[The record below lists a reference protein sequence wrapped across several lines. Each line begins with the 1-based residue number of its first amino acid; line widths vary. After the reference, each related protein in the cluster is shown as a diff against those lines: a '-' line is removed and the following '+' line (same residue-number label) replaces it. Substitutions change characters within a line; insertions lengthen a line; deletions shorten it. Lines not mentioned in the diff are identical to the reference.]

1 MKPLKH
7 SKKLAKIHTKA
18 QLCITRE
25 DAQKYIKKAEKLQAK
40 VSLDH

>member
-7 SKKLAKIHTKA
+7 TKKLAKIHTKA

-25 DAQKYIKKAEKLQAK
+25 DAQKYIKKAEKLQTK
-40 VSLDH
+40 LNKR

>member
-7 SKKLAKIHTKA
+7 TKKLAKIHTKA

-25 DAQKYIKKAEKLQAK
+25 DAQKYIKKADKLQSK
-40 VSLDH
+40 LSQKG